1 MHALCALEV
10 FGEIVDNLYRF
21 HEDEMGKKNFF
32 AFLTD
37 FQLFSLKIRG

>member
-21 HEDEMGKKNFF
+21 HEDEMGKK
-32 AFLTD
+32 T
-37 FQLFSLKIRG
+37 SLHF